1 MRLQRIHLK
10 QIRRFRTS
18 LVIDQLEP
26 GINVLAGPNESGKS
40 TIVRALRAAFFERHR
55 SSSAT
60 TLQPWNDSSAAPGV
74 ELTFEW
80 EQAHWRLTKQFLHQ
94 RRCDLLISPKD
105 SATVPQ
111 SFSADE
117 AEEHI
122 AQWLGYQMPLKGA
135 SKAEHWGIPG
145 LLWIEQGTG
154 HEVHDAVNHAR
165 DHLRS
170 ALGARAAEVASSSGD
185 ALIARVQDE
194 RNRWLTASGKPRAD
208 YAQLIKDHEACEQ
221 RILELE
227 QETARY
233 RTLVDQLALLR
244 QEQRNDAETPWV
256 KFAQQARDTEI
267 QLTQVQ
273 GWMREQ
279 EASQQALAGCKA
291 QQTLCRDQLHAMAQQ
306 HNALKERTSARDQAQ
321 AHLTTLL
328 TQETAYKA
336 QQKQAQA
343 RFDAARVQLQAAR
356 EHAQWLQLEKDYTQ
370 VCQEL
375 STLHSQ
381 LLKAQELQAQTT
393 TLKYELQ
400 TLQVD
405 PVQLARLE
413 QLTRTLHDLSAQQ
426 QALATRLTFN
436 LLPDQALTLTHDADT
451 LSAARAAAQHVCATD
466 AENLTVA
473 ASDHAASGTVRIT
486 AGQTEHLLSQAATL
500 AMPGL
505 GTLRVEPGGSDI
517 AELHRQY
524 QTTLDAINALL
535 THMGVKDLQEA
546 KERAD
551 RCTTVQHTLN
561 HYAAQLDVLAPK
573 GVSEL
578 EQRTELLRQ
587 QRQHISEQC
596 LPLRARLAVAPTTT
610 ETTAVAADASA
621 HYPPSLQGAEAVI
634 EACLPHVE
642 DTPAH
647 DGHIA
652 THSNAAVSVGASAHA
667 SAGDGTSESVHVHAE
682 AGAGETLLTEL
693 SIRSNT
699 ISQEQAEI
707 ELEAARDALT
717 QAEQQL
723 SGFTHAVS
731 MARQALET
739 AHKEWDRIHTEL
751 NAPERSAH
759 EHLLRSQLIQLQ
771 AEQQALEHT
780 TAERDLQIQAANP
793 QVLAQTIERLSRT
806 AQSLESAARERAH
819 ELTRLQTQL
828 DTLGASGLEEQLAE
842 QRLQREYLA
851 RRLDETRRRAE
862 ALDLLLSTLT
872 EQRQELTLRL
882 QAPLQRHMNK
892 YVRLLFPQAQ
902 LHVNEELA
910 PSHLTRTSHSGQG
923 QDTDPF
929 SDLSYGAREQMS
941 LISRL
946 AYADLLKESGR
957 PTLIIL
963 DDALVHS
970 DHHRLEPMKRALFD
984 AAQRHQILLFTCH
997 HEDWQ
1002 DMGVR
1007 VRDIRSLTEVSNA

>member
-60 TLQPWNDSSAAPGV
+60 TLQPWNDSSAAPGI

-80 EQAHWRLTKQFLHQ
+80 EQSHWRLTKQFVHQ
-94 RRCDLLISPKD
+94 KRCDLLITPKN
-105 SATVPQ
+105 SGSVPTRL
-111 SFSADE
+111 SADE
-117 AEEHI
+117 AEAHI

-154 HEVHDAVNHAR
+154 HEVHDAVSHAR

-170 ALGARAAEVASSSGD
+170 ALGAGAAEVASSSGD

-227 QETARY
+227 QETTRY

-244 QEQRNDAETPWV
+244 EEHRKDVDTPWV
-256 KFAQQARDTEI
+256 KFAQQARETEI
-267 QLTQVQ
+267 QLIQVQ

-279 EASQQALAGCKA
+279 EASQKALDGCKA
-291 QQTLCRDQLHAMAQQ
+291 QQALCHNQLQTIAQQ

-336 QQKQAQA
+336 QHKQAQI
-343 RFDAARVQLQAAR
+343 RFDTARMQLRAAR

-405 PVQLARLE
+405 AVQLARLE

-426 QALATRLTFN
+426 QALATRLTFT
-436 LLPDQALTLTHDADT
+436 LLPDQALTLTLDADT
-451 LSAARAAAQHVCATD
+451 LSAARAAAQHACATD
-466 AENLTVA
+466 AENLTVT
-473 ASDHAASGTVRIT
+473 ASDHAASETIRIT
-486 AGQTEHLLSQAATL
+486 AGQTEHWLSQAATL
-500 AMPGL
+500 DMPGL

-517 AELHRQY
+517 AELNRQY

-535 THMGVKDLQEA
+535 THMGVRNLQEA

-596 LPLRARLAVAPTTT
+596 LPLRARLAVVTTTT

-621 HYPPSLQGAEAVI
+621 PHTPSLQGADAVI
-634 EACLPHVE
+634 EASLPHVQ
-642 DTPAH
+642 DTPAR
-647 DGHIA
+647 DSHIA

-667 SAGDGTSESVHVHAE
+667 GAGDGTGESAHVHAE
-682 AGAGETLLTEL
+682 AGERLFTEL
-693 SIRSNT
+693 SITSTTLR
-699 ISQEQAEI
+699 QAQAEI
-707 ELEAARDALT
+707 ELDAARDALT

-731 MARQALET
+731 MARQALQT
-739 AHKEWDRIHTEL
+739 AQQEWERIHAEL
-751 NAPERSAH
+751 NSPERTTH
-759 EHLLRSQLIQLQ
+759 ERTLRSQLIQLQ

-851 RRLDETRRRAE
+851 RRLDETRRRAD
-862 ALDLLLSTLT
+862 ALDLLLSMLT
-872 EQRQELTLRL
+872 EQRQALTLRL

-902 LHVNEELA
+902 LHVNEALA

-997 HEDWQ
+997 PEDWQ